1 MCDFYEKFKNKKKWQ
16 RGKKQKKKKKRES
29 LHLAQLQLNC
39 YTQIV
44 MVQNVSP
51 WTGWDPEGAEVI

>member
-1 MCDFYEKFKNKKKWQ
+1 MVMRKKIQKKKQ
-16 RGKKQKKKKKRES
+16 KKKKRES

-44 MVQNVSP
+44 MVQNFSP

>member
-1 MCDFYEKFKNKKKWQ
+1 MQILRIHRNGYEEKIQ
-16 RGKKQKKKKKRES
+16 KKKKRES

-44 MVQNVSP
+44 MVQNFSP